1 MKKAGN
7 NPNSLPFLK
16 SLKIQKL
23 QNSIAQ
29 SQDNYN
35 LNGLYGS
42 SKSFLINQLF
52 DSKRNLL
59 WVLNDKESAV
69 YHFND
74 LENFMEKK
82 YCSFFPSS
90 YNRYKDFTKT
100 NSQSVF
106 QRTEVIKNLNSKN
119 NSQIIVTYPEAIF
132 EKIIQKKEIN
142 KRILKIYKGQV
153 LNLDVLNEQLFHF
166 EFNREDFVLEPGD
179 F

>member
-1 MKKAGN
+1 
-7 NPNSLPFLK
+7 
-16 SLKIQKL
+16 
-23 QNSIAQ
+23 
-29 SQDNYN
+29 
-35 LNGLYGS
+35 
-42 SKSFLINQLF
+42 
-52 DSKRNLL
+52 
-59 WVLNDKESAV
+59 
-69 YHFND
+69 
-74 LENFMEKK
+74 MEKK

-153 LNLDVLNEQLFHF
+153 LNLDVLN
-166 EFNREDFVLEPGD
+166 
-179 F
+179 

>member
-59 WVLNDKESAV
+59 WVLNDKE
-69 YHFND
+69 
-74 LENFMEKK
+74 
-82 YCSFFPSS
+82 
-90 YNRYKDFTKT
+90 
-100 NSQSVF
+100 
-106 QRTEVIKNLNSKN
+106 
-119 NSQIIVTYPEAIF
+119 
-132 EKIIQKKEIN
+132 
-142 KRILKIYKGQV
+142 
-153 LNLDVLNEQLFHF
+153 
-166 EFNREDFVLEPGD
+166 
-179 F
+179 